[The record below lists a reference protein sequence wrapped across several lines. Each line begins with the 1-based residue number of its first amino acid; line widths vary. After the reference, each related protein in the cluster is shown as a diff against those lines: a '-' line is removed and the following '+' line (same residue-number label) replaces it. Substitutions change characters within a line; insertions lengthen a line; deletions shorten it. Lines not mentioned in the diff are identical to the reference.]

1 MNSFSAEA
9 IQRPPARVRDQVA
22 AQIRNAISNGELLPG
37 QVLVERELC
46 EATTASRASVRE
58 ALRLLESEG
67 LVSSTTGKGSVVT
80 SLTTAQALEIYEI
93 RSTLEGLAGRLFAER
108 ATAKQR
114 QVMAEAVDRIE
125 QAAPDIRA
133 ILAAKADFY
142 RALTDGAHN
151 DELRLILE
159 GVNRRATAVRA
170 VSLSQPGRAEESVR
184 EIRAISDAAIAGD
197 ADLTEQLCREHI
209 KRAAEVGFIR
219 PAQTEN

>member
-80 SLTTAQALEIYEI
+80 SLTTAQALEIYEDLGHPD
-93 RSTLEGLAGRLFAER
+93 LEALRGNLTGAGAAQQAEVR
-108 ATAKQR
+108 PTR
-114 QVMAEAVDRIE
+114 EP
-125 QAAPDIRA
+125 AAP
-133 ILAAKADFY
+133 
-142 RALTDGAHN
+142 
-151 DELRLILE
+151 
-159 GVNRRATAVRA
+159 RR
-170 VSLSQPGRAEESVR
+170 
-184 EIRAISDAAIAGD
+184 DA
-197 ADLTEQLCREHI
+197 
-209 KRAAEVGFIR
+209 
-219 PAQTEN
+219 